1 MGEVKEVFHELSGR
15 KESDKRKDRDRR
27 RGDEKEEI
35 SSVEVR
41 RAIGKLKD
49 GKVAG
54 LDEILNEMWRYK
66 GKVERM
72 G

>member
-1 MGEVKEVFHELSGR
+1 MGEVEEVFHELLGG

-27 RGDEKEEI
+27 RGDEKKGI

-49 GKVAG
+49 GKAAG
-54 LDEILNEMWRYK
+54 LDEILNEVWRY
-66 GKVERM
+66 GRKVEGM
-72 G
+72 D